1 MAIVQNIVVNSQKAI
16 ANIKRFNAELQKG
29 VTGAA
34 RRASSSL
41 DKFKATA
48 VGAFAA
54 IVAYRIGAHLVAEFR
69 EAVRAGLEFSKAMGE
84 IETLMPEAE
93 RNTNRLRTS
102 LIELS
107 NAFGQDATTQ
117 ARGFYDVV
125 SAGVQGFN
133 NQLEVLNV
141 TNKVAIGGLT
151 DTATATNVLVTTMN
165 AFENQGATASQVA
178 DVLFTTVKQG
188 VTTIPQ
194 LASSLG
200 QVNAI
205 ASTAGVTLGEVGA
218 SMAVL
223 TKNGLSTAESA
234 TALKAAIVSFSK
246 PTAKA
251 QQIIKRLGI
260 DFSTAAIQQKGF
272 ANVLREVREATGG
285 NITTLQQLFPNVRAQ
300 AALLPLLTSRW
311 GEFEKQLG
319 NFGDTAGAADAAFSR
334 ISKTASFQADRLSTS
349 FKNMFVA
356 VTSLIDEP
364 LARWLE
370 TAAGWFSRTGVI
382 TTVFARS
389 VQGVIQ
395 FFVLLEQTIN
405 GIKLAIQGYIAAIAQ
420 VIKFTGLFG
429 KFGETL
435 AKSTSDQLKVYA
447 KEAKELYDLQG
458 RIAKGFSDFLSG
470 KQVSESTNKA
480 AEEVKAVSKEI
491 ENLNQKPV
499 KVLTELPKLVD
510 VSLVD
515 TLTKMAG
522 FSGKISKIII
532 RDSKNRTKEE
542 IAQIKD
548 VNERR
553 KAENEYEQNRIK
565 LKEQA
570 ASEIGGLVKQ
580 AFGEYKAFQI
590 AEAIIATYSAANKAL
605 AAYPPPLSFA
615 FAAAAVAAGIAN
627 VAKIKSQN
635 FQSGGIVPGNQFEG
649 DRVVA
654 RVNSG
659 ELILN
664 RGQQQNLFNAIDQGN
679 LGGGGANVTVNVS
692 SITGDIPQRSL
703 DRMIDQ
709 IRERVQFGNKRF
721 V

>member
-1 MAIVQNIVVNSQKAI
+1 MAIVQNVVINTRKAV
-16 ANIKRFNAELQKG
+16 ANIKRFNENLKNTLA
-29 VTGAA
+29 GAKKA
-34 RRASSSL
+34 GSAL
-41 DKFKATA
+41 DRFKATA

-54 IVAYRIGAHLVAEFR
+54 IVAYRVGAHLVAEFR

-93 RNTNRLRTS
+93 RNTNRLRRS
-102 LIELS
+102 LIDLS
-107 NAFGQDATTQ
+107 NQFGQDATTQ

-125 SAGVQGFN
+125 SAGVQGFS
-133 NQLEVLNV
+133 NQLDVLNV
-141 TNKVAIGGLT
+141 TNKVAIGGIT

-165 AFENQGATASQVA
+165 AFENQGANASQVA

-251 QQIIKRLGI
+251 RQIINRLGI

-272 ANVLREVREATGG
+272 ANVLRQVREATKG
-285 NITTLQQLFPNVRAQ
+285 NVTVLQQLFPNVRAQ
-300 AALLPLLTSRW
+300 AALMPLLTSRW
-311 GEFEKQLG
+311 SEFEKQLV
-319 NFGDTAGAADAAFSR
+319 NFKDTTGAADQAFER
-334 ISKTASFQADRLSTS
+334 ISRTASFQSDRLSTS
-349 FKNMFVA
+349 FKNVWVA
-356 VTSLIDEP
+356 ATSIVDEP
-364 LARWLE
+364 LAHWLE
-370 TAAGWFSRTGVI
+370 GAASWFQRTSLVTKVTIRLLQGFVQGIILIEQAWVGALIVIQSVI
-382 TTVFARS
+382 TALAQVGRLFG
-389 VQGVIQ
+389 GVGK
-395 FFVLLEQTIN
+395 TIADSTN
-405 GIKLAIQGYIAAIAQ
+405 DALKGYIKRA
-420 VIKFTGLFG
+420 
-429 KFGETL
+429 E
-435 AKSTSDQLKVYA
+435 
-447 KEAKELYDLQG
+447 ELYKMQG
-458 RIAKGFSDFLSG
+458 RVAKATSDFLSG
-470 KQVSESTNKA
+470 AKTEDKVTGKLDKYGKALRDLETRLNK
-480 AEEVKAVSKEI
+480 I
-491 ENLNQKPV
+491 NGKPV
-499 KVLTELPKLVD
+499 KVLKELPKVID

-548 VNERR
+548 LDERR
-553 KAENEYEQNRIK
+553 KSENELEQNRIK
-565 LKEQA
+565 LKNQA
-570 ASEIGGLVKQ
+570 AEEIGGLIKG

-590 AEAIIATYSAANKAL
+590 AEATIATYSAANKAL
-605 AAYPPPLSFA
+605 AAYPPPFSFVA
-615 FAAAAVAAGIAN
+615 AAAAVAAGIAN
-627 VAKIKSQN
+627 VIKIKNQS
-635 FQSGGIVPGNQFEG
+635 FQQGGIVPGNQFEG

-664 RGQQQNLFNAIDQGN
+664 RGQQQNLFNAINEGN

-709 IRERVQFGNKRF
+709 IRERVVNGNKRF
-721 V
+721 I

>member
-1 MAIVQNIVVNSQKAI
+1 MAIVQNIVVNSRQAI

-29 VTGAA
+29 VVGAA
-34 RRASSSL
+34 KKAGSSL

-48 VGAFAA
+48 IGAFAA
-54 IVAYRIGAHLVAEFR
+54 IVAYRIGSHLVSAFS

-93 RNTNRLRTS
+93 RNTNRLRSS
-102 LIELS
+102 LIDLS
-107 NAFGQDATTQ
+107 NEFGQDATTQ

-125 SAGVQGFN
+125 SAGVQGFS
-133 NQLEVLNV
+133 NQMEVLNV

-205 ASTAGVTLGEVGA
+205 ASTAGVTLSEVGA

-251 QQIIKRLGI
+251 QKIIKDLGI

-272 ANVLREVREATGG
+272 ANVLREVRKATKG
-285 NITTLQQLFPNVRAQ
+285 NITVLQQLFPNVRAQ
-300 AALLPLLTSRW
+300 AALMPLLTSRW
-311 GEFEKQLG
+311 GEFEKQLK
-319 NFGDTAGAADAAFSR
+319 NFENTAGAADKAFER
-334 ISKTASFQADRLSTS
+334 ISRTASFQSDRLSTS
-349 FKNMFVA
+349 FKNVW
-356 VTSLIDEP
+356 VGITSIIDEP
-364 LARWLE
+364 LAHWLAG
-370 TAAGWFSRTGVI
+370 AASWFQRTSLV
-382 TTVFARS
+382 TQTLARLTQAF
-389 VQGVIQ
+389 VQVLI
-395 FFVLLEQTIN
+395 LLEQAWVGVLIVIQSVITAVAQLGRLFGGVGKTIADSTN
-405 GIKLAIQGYIAAIAQ
+405 DSLKGYIKRA
-420 VIKFTGLFG
+420 
-429 KFGETL
+429 E
-435 AKSTSDQLKVYA
+435 
-447 KEAKELYDLQG
+447 ELYQMQG
-458 RIAKGFSDFLSG
+458 RVAKGFDDFLSG
-470 KQVSESTNKA
+470 KKVDDKLPNALNKVGQSLKDIESIKA
-480 AEEVKAVSKEI
+480 PTMSP
-491 ENLNQKPV
+491 LQKQ
-499 KVLTELPKLVD
+499 
-510 VSLVD
+510 
-515 TLTKMAG
+515 
-522 FSGKISKIII
+522 
-532 RDSKNRTKEE
+532 TKELE
-542 IAQIKD
+542 DQLKLWKKRSDFMKEAFSKDEEAEKDRLEFQKEATGEVHSLIK
-548 VNERR
+548 
-553 KAENEYEQNRIK
+553 
-565 LKEQA
+565 
-570 ASEIGGLVKQ
+570 S
-580 AFGEYKAFQI
+580 AFGDYKAFQI
-590 AEAIIATYSAANKAL
+590 AEATVATYSAADKAL
-605 AAYPPPLSFA
+605 AAFPPPVSFI
-615 FAAAAVAAGIAN
+615 AAGAAIAAGIAN
-627 VAKIKSQN
+627 VIKIKNTES
-635 FQSGGIVPGNQFEG
+635 FQRGGVVPGNQFEG

-679 LGGGGANVTVNVS
+679 LGGGQNVTVNVS

-709 IRERVQFGNKRF
+709 IRERVVYGNKRF